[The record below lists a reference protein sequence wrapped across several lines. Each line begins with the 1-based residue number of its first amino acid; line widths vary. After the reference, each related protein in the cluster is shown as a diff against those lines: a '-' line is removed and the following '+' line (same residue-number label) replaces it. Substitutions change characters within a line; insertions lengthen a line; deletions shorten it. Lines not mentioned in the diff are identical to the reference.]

1 MVEWKVPNILEEEVC
16 RRIGLD
22 PAGVA
27 VTRTGA
33 QNPGHLP
40 GGGRGLYR
48 QEHPADY
55 YELRRKGKIPGA
67 WERMTPPQGG
77 DTVP

>member
-27 VTRTGA
+27 VSRTESSLVFMEHKTRDTYLVAVEDCIARSIRPIITNFEGRVKSQA
-33 QNPGHLP
+33 PGS
-40 GGGRGLYR
+40 
-48 QEHPADY
+48 A
-55 YELRRKGKIPGA
+55 
-67 WERMTPPQGG
+67 
-77 DTVP
+77 